1 MKNRKGFTLVE
12 LLGVIVLMGLISVAI
27 SVPILAQINKSST
40 KLNETAL
47 KLLYTDTEL
56 YLTKY
61 SNTYKKSNGNVYYIT
76 VEQIIN
82 AGILEQKFVDAY
94 SDSILSN
101 NTQIKVTVSDNSY
114 NYEIPSTQLDNIGSI
129 YDDLT
134 ISSKYDYAS
143 GSYIK
148 GDYSNNY
155 VLYNGFIWRIMGKN
169 SDGTIKLIMD
179 ELITSIIYGND
190 IDYSSSYVR
199 TWLNDYFISHLQY
212 SGILAKEKWY
222 YNSSNSASNT
232 TPDLTAFVEDKVGL
246 LSTEEFNLSLSSS
259 SSYLK
264 GQKYGLLNQSGTDFY
279 TTYSSTNV
287 PISSL
292 IKTAISVKPVINVY
306 SSTII
311 SDGEGTS
318 TDPYILAEYKTI
330 KNTMTLNN
338 ANLPLGSYISVD
350 SKLYRVI
357 EKSFENTKIISY
369 FNPSNSAIY
378 ASSNNTF
385 NLSNGAGYTLN
396 TTMTKS
402 DKFLRLNSFIG
413 DIYSEGSYYKSTV
426 FSKKNIVYDTY
437 LSLPMI
443 GEVLTTP
450 LYPVSLQSNCYWTIN
465 MASSTKAYSICTTG
479 ASETDISTSNSLIYT
494 SYISSNNSIASGSGT
509 SSDPYIIN

>member
-27 SVPILAQINKSST
+27 SIPILAQINKSST
-40 KLNETAL
+40 KLDETAL

-148 GDYSNNY
+148 GDYSSNY

-169 SDGTIKLIMD
+169 SDGTIRLIMD
-179 ELITSIIYGND
+179 ELITSIIYGNE
-190 IDYSSSYVR
+190 IDYSSSYAR

-212 SGILAKEKWY
+212 GGVLAKEKWY
-222 YNSSNSASNT
+222 YGSSSSTSNT
-232 TPDLTAFVEDKVGL
+232 TPDLSTSVEDKVGL
-246 LSTEEFNLSLSSS
+246 LSAEEFNLSLNSG

-264 GQKYGLLNQSGTDFY
+264 GQKYGLLNQSGSNFY
-279 TTYSSTNV
+279 TTYSSTNI
-287 PISSL
+287 PTSSL

-306 SSTII
+306 GSTIV
-311 SDGEGTS
+311 SNGDGS
-318 TDPYILAEYKTI
+318 VANPYVLAEYKAT

-338 ANLPLGSYISVD
+338 ANLPLGSYISID
-350 SKLYRVI
+350 SKTYRII

-369 FNPSNSAIY
+369 FTPENSATY
-378 ASSNNTF
+378 ASSNKTF
-385 NLSNGAGYTLN
+385 NLANGAGYTLN

-402 DKFLRLNSFIG
+402 DKFLR
-413 DIYSEGSYYKSTV
+413 
-426 FSKKNIVYDTY
+426 
-437 LSLPMI
+437 
-443 GEVLTTP
+443 
-450 LYPVSLQSNCYWTIN
+450 
-465 MASSTKAYSICTTG
+465 
-479 ASETDISTSNSLIYT
+479 
-494 SYISSNNSIASGSGT
+494 
-509 SSDPYIIN
+509 